1 MAGLMHRAYDATW
14 GRFFAASYDRML
26 AASEEAGLG
35 ERRRTLLAE
44 AEGRTLEIGAGTGVN
59 LAHYPES
66 VRELVL
72 VEPFEPMARRLRERL
87 AESGR
92 EGEVV
97 VAPAER
103 LPVPDASVDTVVTT
117 LVLCT
122 VERPEAALAEAHRVL
137 RPGGRLLFLEHVRAA
152 DERLARWQD
161 RLERPWRFVG
171 HGCHPNRDTVG
182 TVRASPLELERVE
195 HGRVP
200 KAAAIVRPLAQGV
213 ARRAALVLL
222 ALAAAAAVAAS
233 GGAARADAAPQRAAH
248 PGFRGSVERIDSHL
262 RKRMTGK
269 SWHRGCPVGLGDL
282 RVVHAS
288 YVDFH
293 GRARQGT
300 LVVHERFARPMLKVL
315 RRLHA
320 KRFPIR
326 RMELID
332 RYDGDDHRSM
342 AHDNTSAF
350 NCRFVNGTN
359 RWSNHAY
366 GKAIDLN
373 PVENPYVSGSFVSP
387 PQGRPF
393 ADRRNRRKGMIFRH
407 DLVTNSFKRIVGWKW
422 GGLWSNPTDFQHL
435 SVDGR

>member
-1 MAGLMHRAYDATW
+1 MAGLLHRAYDATW

-35 ERRRTLLAE
+35 ERRRELLAE
-44 AEGRTLEIGAGTGVN
+44 AQGRTLEIGAGTGVN
-59 LAHYPES
+59 LAHYPEGVS
-66 VRELVL
+66 ELVL

-87 AESGR
+87 ARSGR

-103 LPVPDASVDTVVTT
+103 LPLPDASIDTVVAT

-137 RPGGRLLFLEHVRAA
+137 RPGGRLLFLEHVRA
-152 DERLARWQD
+152 DEDRLARWQD
-161 RLERPWRFVG
+161 RLEGPWRFVG
-171 HGCHPNRDTVG
+171 HGCHPNRDTVAA
-182 TVRASPLELERVE
+182 VRSSPLEIERLER
-195 HGRVP
+195 GRVP
-200 KAAAIVRPLAQGV
+200 KAAAIVRPLAQGT
-213 ARRAALVLL
+213 ARRVALILL
-222 ALAAAAAVAAS
+222 ALVAAAALAS
-233 GGAARADAAPQRAAH
+233 GDGASRAGAAPARAGDD
-248 PGFRGSVERIDSHL
+248 GFRGSVERIDGHL

-282 RVVHAS
+282 RVVHAT
-288 YVDFH
+288 YVDFG
-293 GRARQGT
+293 GRSRQGT
-300 LVVHERFARPMLKVL
+300 LVVHERYARPMLKAL

-350 NCRFVNGTN
+350 NCRFVNGTS

-366 GKAIDLN
+366 GKAIDVN

-387 PQGRPF
+387 PEGRSF
-393 ADRRNRRKGMIFRH
+393 ADRGDRREGMIFRG
-407 DLVTNSFKRIVGWKW
+407 DLVTSSFERILGWKW